1 MTQSRTCSEF
11 AIHGGWK
18 KLAEMALELAMAL
31 EELTFSIHEL
41 L

>member
-1 MTQSRTCSEF
+1 VEK
-11 AIHGGWK
+11 GGRNGAGTDDALE
-18 KLAEMALELAMAL
+18 LAVVLELAMAL